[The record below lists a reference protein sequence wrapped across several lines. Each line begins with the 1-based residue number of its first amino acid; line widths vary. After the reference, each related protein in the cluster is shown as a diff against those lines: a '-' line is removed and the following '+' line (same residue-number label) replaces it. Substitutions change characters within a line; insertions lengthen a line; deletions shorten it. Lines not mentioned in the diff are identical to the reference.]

1 MAIETAGE
9 AFPAPRRIGGNTRAN
24 VKGLWFFTVL
34 WNAVSAPI
42 LVYVPPELGRQP
54 LAWLGFLFPVVGVG
68 LLGWA
73 IVTTARA
80 RRFGQTW
87 LDTTAAVARPGHTWR
102 ATVHAALPQPDS
114 DSSYTVQLKLTCL
127 SRTLSRHGDD
137 CDEREHILWREE
149 TELDSSSVSF
159 GADGASVP
167 VRFDIPGDALQT
179 TAVGKGAGILWVLT
193 VEARLPGVDL
203 KEDFDVPV
211 RGTGSAGSS
220 ASAEATA
227 ERQNP
232 QPRTAV
238 TIDDLARTGIRVE
251 PSPEGTSVTFAPARN
266 LAFAANVTGLTAV
279 FVGALWLQWYLGFPW
294 IFWIVTGLVDL
305 LLVYVVIDLWFGKTV
320 VVAGHG
326 TLQVRHSLLGVGG
339 RRTWLAAE
347 IAAID
352 LHVTMQTQ
360 GRYGT
365 PYYAVRARLKTGR
378 KMTLGSGVRN
388 KRHAE
393 WLAQT
398 VRSSLGLK

>member
-1 MAIETAGE
+1 MASETAGD

-54 LAWLGFLFPVVGVG
+54 LAWLGFLFPVVGIG

-73 IVTTARA
+73 IVATARA

-87 LDTTAAVARPGHTWR
+87 LDMAAAPARPGYTWR
-102 ATVHAALPQPDS
+102 ATVHAALPQPAGE
-114 DSSYTVQLKLTCL
+114 SSYTVQLKLTCL

-137 CDEREHILWREE
+137 RDERENILWREE
-149 TELDSSSVSF
+149 TELDSSSISF
-159 GADGASVP
+159 GADGASFP
-167 VRFDIPGDALQT
+167 VRFDIPDDALQT

-193 VEARLPGVDL
+193 AEARVPGVNL

-211 RGTGSAGSS
+211 QRG
-220 ASAEATA
+220 ASESPHPRTID
-227 ERQNP
+227 P

-238 TIDDLARTGIRVE
+238 TIEDLARTGIRVE
-251 PSPEGTSVTFAPARN
+251 PSPEGTSVTFAPGRN
-266 LAFAANVTGLTAV
+266 LAFAANVTVLTAV
-279 FVGALWLQWYLGFPW
+279 FVGALWVQWYLGVPW
-294 IFWIVTGLVDL
+294 IFRIVTGLVDL

-326 TLQVRHSLLGVGG
+326 TLHVRHSLVGVGS
-339 RRTWLAAE
+339 RRTWLASE

-352 LHVTMQTQ
+352 LHINMQTQ

-365 PYYAVRARLKTGR
+365 PYYALRARLKTGR
-378 KMTLGSGVRN
+378 KVTLGGGVRN

-398 VRSSLGLK
+398 VRSSVGLK